1 MIEGCIPKKSLT
13 ERGVSLQKR
22 NYKGLFVTD
31 LDGTLLNDHRQFSS
45 NDLETL
51 SRLREEGYLVAI
63 ATGRSNYSFE
73 KHLANLGYSMGG
85 SSLPVDYVIFS
96 TGAGIMDFPGQKI
109 LEKSSLSSGDV
120 QNIIEHLNLFKLD
133 YMVHCPVPNTRFF
146 LYHCFGS
153 DNPDFHTRLSMYS
166 DFAKVFSP
174 EFVAACDGATEV
186 LCIVPEKSGHQVAV
200 QLAEI
205 FKEFSVI
212 KATSP
217 LDHKSIWIEIF
228 SAKVSKSQAVSW
240 LADHLS
246 ISRENICAVGN
257 DYNDVD
263 LLRWA
268 SRKYVVANSPMSLK
282 SEFETVASNKE
293 SGVTEAVARWLT
305 TLDVS

>member
-1 MIEGCIPKKSLT
+1 MVEGYIRKESLT

-45 NDLETL
+45 NDLEAL
-51 SRLREEGYLVAI
+51 SRLREDGYLVVI

-73 KHLANLGYSMGG
+73 KHLVHLGYS
-85 SSLPVDYVIFS
+85 SRERSLPVDYVIFS
-96 TGAGIMDFPGQKI
+96 TGAGIMDFQDQNI
-109 LEKSSLSSGDV
+109 LQKSSLSCRDV
-120 QNIIEHLNLFKLD
+120 QNIIEHLNLLKLD
-133 YMVHCPVPNTRFF
+133 YMVHRPVPNTRFF

-166 DFAKVFSP
+166 DFAKVLSP
-174 EFVAACDGATEV
+174 ESVAVCDGATEV
-186 LCIVPEKSGHQVAV
+186 LCIVPEKSGHQVAA

-205 FKEFSVI
+205 FKKFSVI

-217 LDHKSIWIEIF
+217 LDHKSIWVEIF
-228 SAKVSKSQAVSW
+228 SPKVSKSQAVSW

-257 DYNDVD
+257 DYNDED

-268 SRKYVVANSPMSLK
+268 TRKYVVANSPISLK
-282 SEFETVASNKE
+282 SQFETVASNE
-293 SGVTEAVARWLT
+293 ENGVSEAVARWLT
-305 TLDVS
+305 TMDVS